1 MYTLES
7 EVGRWSF
14 KDGYQIYSNVVWLSK
29 KEEAN
34 DYKLIDDDGN
44 SIPFD
49 LNKCLKKVEKKG

>member
-29 KEEAN
+29 KEDAK
-34 DYKLIDDDGN
+34 DYKLVDENGN
-44 SIPFD
+44 DIPFNLD
-49 LNKCLKKVEKKG
+49 ECLKEYR